1 LPTLPNGNT
10 GIVNKIDPV
19 VTNRL
24 PTAPNGN
31 TGIVKPIQ
39 GSGQV
44 INNGAVNNKLIING
58 PANNNAPQFHPANN
72 FHPTVLTTG
81 NSSPMQSHTP
91 VMQGPVRNFSGGGGG
106 SNNMR
111 SFHM

>member
-1 LPTLPNGNT
+1 MQVP
-10 GIVNKIDPV
+10 IVNKIDPV

-39 GSGQV
+39 GNGQA
-44 INNGAVNNKLIING
+44 INNGGFNNKLIING
-58 PANNNAPQFHPANN
+58 PTNNNAPQFHPASN
-72 FHPTVLTTG
+72 FHPTVMTTG
-81 NSSPMQSHTP
+81 NNSSLQSHGP
-91 VMQGPVRNFSGGGGG
+91 VMQGPVRNFGGGGG
-106 SNNMR
+106 GNNMR